1 MAAIDPNAEL
11 DSDVPKRSTLKLIKV
26 RAPEFDSDDEDDD
39 FDVDDVAAIERRL
52 GLTSEDD
59 DDDEEESDDE
69 KNGGP
74 SDPEKTKK
82 ARAEALI
89 KALKDDEEMD
99 DLDLTNGINGIKS
112 SKGKAKA
119 VEDEL
124 DELDEDEDSE
134 DEDIKEYVICT
145 LDPEKVSHT
154 NYVLHHHE
162 HFVPKLT
169 YFRTTNSR
177 LTLPSTTR
185 MRFATSERQ
194 VHTRSTSLATSAS
207 LSMLILRRK
216 KTRILMRTSWISY
229 QRDSRICPILKMRR
243 MNLTT

>member
-11 DSDVPKRSTLKLIKV
+11 DSDMPKRATLKLIKI
-26 RAPEFDSDDEDDD
+26 RAPEFDSEDEDDDEDDD
-39 FDVDDVAAIERRL
+39 IAALERRL

-59 DDDEEESDDE
+59 DDDEEESGDE

-74 SDPEKTKK
+74 SDPEKSKK

-99 DLDLTNGINGIKS
+99 DLELTNGINGTKS

-119 VEDEL
+119 VE

-154 NYVLHHHE
+154 NHILHPDVL
-162 HFVPKLT
+162 LT
-169 YFRTTNSR
+169 LLRTANSR

-194 VHTRSTSLATSAS
+194 APTRSTSLATFVFPP
-207 LSMLILRRK
+207 MLILRRK
-216 KTRILMRTSWISY
+216 KMRFLMTTSWISY
-229 QRDSRICPILKMRR
+229 RRDLKISPTLKMKR
-243 MNLTT
+243 MNSTT

>member
-11 DSDVPKRSTLKLIKV
+11 DSDVPKRATLKLIKI

-39 FDVDDVAAIERRL
+39 FDDDDVAAIERRL
-52 GLTSEDD
+52 GLTSED

-89 KALKDDEEMD
+89 KALKDDEEID
-99 DLDLTNGINGIKS
+99 DLELTNGINGTKS

-124 DELDEDEDSE
+124 DEDEDEDSE
-134 DEDIKEYVICT
+134 DEGIKEYVICT
-145 LDPEKVSHT
+145 LDPERVSHT
-154 NYVLHHHE
+154 SSE
-162 HFVPKLT
+162 RFVPKLT
-169 YFRTTNSR
+169 YLRTTNSR

-185 MRFATSERQ
+185 MRCATSERQ
-194 VHTRSTSLATSAS
+194 ALTRSTSLATSAFPQ
-207 LSMLILRRK
+207 MLILRRRK
-216 KTRILMRTSWISY
+216 MRILMRMSWVSC
-229 QRDSRICPILKMRR
+229 QRDSRTCPTLKTRR

>member
-11 DSDVPKRSTLKLIKV
+11 DNDVPKRATLKLIKIP
-26 RAPEFDSDDEDDD
+26 APQFDSDDDDDD
-39 FDVDDVAAIERRL
+39 FDDDDVAAIERRL

-59 DDDEEESDDE
+59 EDDDEESDDE

-89 KALKDDEEMD
+89 KALKDDEDMD
-99 DLDLTNGINGIKS
+99 DVDLTNGINGIKS

-124 DELDEDEDSE
+124 DEDEDSE
-134 DEDIKEYVICT
+134 DMDINEYVICT
-145 LDPEKVSHT
+145 LDPEKVGHT
-154 NYVLHHHE
+154 DYVLHHHE
-162 HFVPKLT
+162 HFVSKLT
-169 YFRTTNSR
+169 YLRTTNSR

-185 MRFATSERQ
+185 MKCATSKRQ
-194 VHTRSTSLATSAS
+194 VPTRSTSLATFAS
-207 LSMLILRRK
+207 PPMLILTRKK

-229 QRDSRICPILKMRR
+229 QRDSRICPTLKMRR
-243 MNLTT
+243 MNLMT

>member
-124 DELDEDEDSE
+124 DEDEDSE

-185 MRFATSERQ
+185 MRFATSGRQ
-194 VHTRSTSLATSAS
+194 VLTRSTSLATSAS
-207 LSMLILRRK
+207 LPMLILRRK